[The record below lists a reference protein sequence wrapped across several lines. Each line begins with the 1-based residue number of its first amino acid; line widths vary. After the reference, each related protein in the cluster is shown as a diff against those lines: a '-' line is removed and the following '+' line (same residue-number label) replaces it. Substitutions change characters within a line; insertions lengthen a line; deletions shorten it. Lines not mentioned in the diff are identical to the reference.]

1 MIGSADRVAETLT
14 LFRAACRR
22 ENHWISG
29 DDRVTEA
36 TAAALL
42 GFAEGTMKNLRWAGD
57 GPAFY
62 KAGASGSRITYR
74 LGDLAAWVEARRCG

>member
-1 MIGSADRVAETLT
+1 MINADRIAETT
-14 LFRAACRR
+14 ALFRARCARDR
-22 ENHWISG
+22 LWISG

-74 LGDLAAWVEARRCG
+74 LADLAAWVEARRCG